1 MVRSQPQDK
10 IGSNSYYVMGEFMMR
25 LFEILLLLLS
35 AGLLVLMMFFR
46 NSKRL
51 PLFLTSVMGTLVLII
66 HLTFE
71 GIRVQLLFPYCM
83 VIVSLVV
90 SVYGLLRKKG
100 ERKVSCFISVPLFSI
115 TVLSLILTAGLM
127 YLFPVFK
134 LPEPMGK
141 LEVGTKTFHFI
152 DASRKELFGETTGS
166 PRELMVQVWYP
177 AQNTSGRPV
186 PFIPESAKVLK
197 EEPMSHE
204 IGIPRIFMDYLK
216 YIPSHAYS
224 NAEVSD
230 SSPTYPLIV
239 LNHGFGSSKI
249 YQTSQ
254 AENLASH
261 GYIVASIDHTYSTF
275 ATVFPDGR
283 TTVMRTDDEQVG
295 DKEYRDTV
303 GKVWTDDIIFTLDQL
318 EQINDGQI
326 SSGLKGRMNL
336 DRIGVFGHSFGG
348 GASYDS
354 ANDPRIKAGID
365 LDGALYRYDQAPVKK
380 PFMFMFS
387 ESAFDLYNKVREHYV
402 YTDEELEAMG
412 GTREGFEEAVTE
424 VGTQVGHLRYVA
436 QHGGQILYVE
446 NTEHYNFADLQ
457 FITPLL
463 RQFQLAGKINSVRS
477 TTLVN
482 AYVLDFFDKYLKDKN
497 GTLLEGPI
505 SDYPEVKFATELF
518 AKEDPDMNK

>member
-1 MVRSQPQDK
+1 
-10 IGSNSYYVMGEFMMR
+10 MR
-25 LFEILLLLLS
+25 LFEVLLLLLS
-35 AGLLVLMMFFR
+35 AGLLVLIMFFR
-46 NSKRL
+46 YSKRM
-51 PLFLTSVMGTLVLII
+51 PLFLASVTGTLVLII
-66 HLTFE
+66 HLAFE
-71 GIRVQLLFPYCM
+71 GFRVQLLFPYCM
-83 VIVSLVV
+83 ILVSLVV
-90 SVYGLLRKKG
+90 SVYGLLRKKAA
-100 ERKVSCFISVPLFSI
+100 RKFSRFISVPLFSI
-115 TVLSLILTAGLM
+115 TVLSLILTAGVM
-127 YLFPVFK
+127 YLFPVFQ
-134 LPEPMGK
+134 LPEPTGK
-141 LEVGTKTFHFI
+141 LEIGTQTFHFI
-152 DASRKELFGETTGS
+152 DTGREELFGETAGS

-283 TTVMRTDDEQVG
+283 TTAMRTDDEQVG

-318 EQINDGQI
+318 EQINAGQI

-412 GTREGFEEAVTE
+412 GTREEFEEAVTE

-463 RQFQLAGKINSVRS
+463 RQFQLAGKISPVRS

-482 AYVLDFFDKYLKDKN
+482 AYVLDFFNKYLKDKN
-497 GTLLEGPI
+497 GILLEGP
-505 SDYPEVKFATELF
+505 SSEYPEVKFATLLF
-518 AKEDPDMNK
+518 AEEEQDMNK